1 MLSIKNLTKIY
12 SGNKKAVDNISL
24 DIQSGEFIA
33 FIGTSGSG
41 KTTALRMINRMIEA
55 TDGQIMMNGKDVRN
69 MNPVELRRSI
79 GYVIQQI
86 GLMPHMT
93 IRENIVLVPKLLKWS
108 KEKKDEKAKELI
120 KLVDLPEEYLDRY
133 PAELSGGQQQR
144 IGVVRALAA
153 EQDIILMD
161 EPFGALDPITR
172 DTLQDL
178 VKELQQKLGKTFIF
192 VTHDMDEAIKLAD
205 KICIMSKG
213 KVVQYDTPD
222 NILRYPANDFV
233 RDFIGQNRLIQDRP
247 NMKSVES
254 AMIKPVTVKAD
265 DSLNDAVNIMRTRR
279 VDTIFVV
286 NNQNKLLGFLDIED
300 INQGLRARKELIDTM
315 QRDVYKV
322 HINSKLQDSVR
333 TILKRNVRNVPV
345 VDNDEH
351 LIGLITRANLVDIVY
366 DSILGVKN
374 IDKNVIQA
382 GQSMGMTKFQL
393 MKDVEMPLALPLII
407 SGIRLSSV
415 YVISWA
421 TLASYVGAGG
431 LGDLVFNGLNLY
443 QPPMIISAAIVVTL
457 LALVIDF
464 ILSLVEKWVVPKGL
478 KVSR

>member
-1 MLSIKNLTKIY
+1 MTLSIKNLTKIY

-24 DIQSGEFIA
+24 NIEAGEFVA

-41 KTTALRMINRMIEA
+41 KTTALRMINRMIEP
-55 TDGQIMMNGKDVRN
+55 TEGSIEMNGKDVRN

-108 KEKKDEKAKELI
+108 KEKKDAKAKELI
-120 KLVDLPEEYLDRY
+120 KLVDLPEDYLDRY
-133 PAELSGGQQQR
+133 PSELSGGQQQR

-178 VKELQQKLGKTFIF
+178 VKDLQKKLGKTFIF

-213 KVVQYDTPD
+213 QIVQYDTPD
-222 NILRYPANDFV
+222 NVLRYPANDFV
-233 RDFIGQNRLIQDRP
+233 REFIGQNRLIQDRP
-247 NMKSVES
+247 NMRTVED
-254 AMIKPVTVKAD
+254 AMIKPITIQAD
-265 DSLNDAVNIMRTRR
+265 DSLNDAVNIMRTHRI
-279 VDTIFVV
+279 DTIFVV
-286 NNQNKLLGFLDIED
+286 NNKHRLLGFLDIED
-300 INQGLRARKELIDTM
+300 INQGLRQGKELIDTM

-322 HINSKLQDSVR
+322 HIDSKLQDSVR

-345 VDNDEH
+345 VDDH
-351 LIGLITRANLVDIVY
+351 DTLIGLITRANLVDIVY
-366 DSILGVKN
+366 DSIWGEEN
-374 IDKNVIQA
+374 ET
-382 GQSMGMTKFQL
+382 SH
-393 MKDVEMPLALPLII
+393 
-407 SGIRLSSV
+407 SSKTYSNEV
-415 YVISWA
+415 
-421 TLASYVGAGG
+421 
-431 LGDLVFNGLNLY
+431 
-443 QPPMIISAAIVVTL
+443 
-457 LALVIDF
+457 
-464 ILSLVEKWVVPKGL
+464 
-478 KVSR
+478 

>member
-1 MLSIKNLTKIY
+1 MRIIRHIFYEEGEMIMLSIKHLTKIY
-12 SGNKKAVDNISL
+12 SGNKKAVDDISL

-55 TDGQIMMNGKDVRN
+55 TEGQIEIDGKDVRS

-93 IRENIVLVPKLLKWS
+93 IKENIVLVPKLLKWT
-108 KEKKDEKAKELI
+108 KEEKDKRAKELI
-120 KLVDLPEEYLDRY
+120 KLVDLPESFLERY

-178 VKELQQKLGKTFIF
+178 VKTLQRKLGKTFIF

-205 KICIMSKG
+205 KICIMSEG
-213 KVVQYDTPD
+213 KVVQFDTPD
-222 NILRYPANDFV
+222 NILRHPANDFV

-247 NMKSVES
+247 NDKTVEGV
-254 AMIKPVTVKAD
+254 MIKPITIQAEAT
-265 DSLNDAVNIMRTRR
+265 LNDAVHIMRQKR

-286 NNQNKLLGFLDIED
+286 DRDNHLLGFLDIED
-300 INQGLRARKELIDTM
+300 INQGIRGHKNLRDTM
-315 QRDVYKV
+315 QQ
-322 HINSKLQDSVR
+322 HIYTVQIDSKLQDSVR

-345 VDNDEH
+345 VDNQQR
-351 LIGLITRANLVDIVY
+351 LVGLITRANVVDIVY
-366 DSILGVKN
+366 DTIWGDSEDTVQTEHVGEDTASSKVHEQHTTNVKVHD
-374 IDKNVIQA
+374 I
-382 GQSMGMTKFQL
+382 
-393 MKDVEMPLALPLII
+393 
-407 SGIRLSSV
+407 
-415 YVISWA
+415 
-421 TLASYVGAGG
+421 
-431 LGDLVFNGLNLY
+431 GDDE
-443 QPPMIISAAIVVTL
+443 S
-457 LALVIDF
+457 
-464 ILSLVEKWVVPKGL
+464 
-478 KVSR
+478 

>member
-1 MLSIKNLTKIY
+1 MTLSIKNLTKIY

-24 DIQSGEFIA
+24 NIEAGEFVA

-41 KTTALRMINRMIEA
+41 KTTALRMINRMIEP
-55 TDGQIMMNGKDVRN
+55 TEGSIEMNGKDVRN

-108 KEKKDEKAKELI
+108 KEKKDAKAKELI
-120 KLVDLPEEYLDRY
+120 KLVDLPEDYLDRY
-133 PAELSGGQQQR
+133 PSELSGGQQQR

-178 VKELQQKLGKTFIF
+178 VKDLQKKLGKTFIF

-213 KVVQYDTPD
+213 QIVQYDTPD

-233 RDFIGQNRLIQDRP
+233 REFIGQNRLIQDRP
-247 NMKSVES
+247 NMRTVED
-254 AMIKPVTVKAD
+254 AMIKPITIQAD
-265 DSLNDAVNIMRTRR
+265 DSLNDAVNIMRKHRI
-279 VDTIFVV
+279 DTIFVV
-286 NNQNKLLGFLDIED
+286 NNKHRLLGFLDIED
-300 INQGLRARKELIDTM
+300 INQGLRQGKELIDTM

-322 HINSKLQDSVR
+322 HIDSKLQDSVR

-345 VDNDEH
+345 VDDH
-351 LIGLITRANLVDIVY
+351 HTLIGLITRANLVDIVY
-366 DSILGVKN
+366 DSIWGEDNETSHSSKTYSNEVERENERQNETQQRLTSQGTQRYHEDIMNGTDREHNHNTDDTGV
-374 IDKNVIQA
+374 D
-382 GQSMGMTKFQL
+382 
-393 MKDVEMPLALPLII
+393 
-407 SGIRLSSV
+407 R
-415 YVISWA
+415 
-421 TLASYVGAGG
+421 
-431 LGDLVFNGLNLY
+431 
-443 QPPMIISAAIVVTL
+443 
-457 LALVIDF
+457 
-464 ILSLVEKWVVPKGL
+464 
-478 KVSR
+478 